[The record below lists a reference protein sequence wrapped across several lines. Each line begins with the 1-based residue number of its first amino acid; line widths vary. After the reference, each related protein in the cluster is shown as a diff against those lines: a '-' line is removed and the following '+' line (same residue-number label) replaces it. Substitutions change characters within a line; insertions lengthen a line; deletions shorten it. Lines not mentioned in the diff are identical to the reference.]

1 MYRKDGKDG
10 QALWV
15 SYGIPTVKLALA
27 LALCVCM
34 RMCVCVCLW
43 FPVGVPSAEYRRRVQ

>member
-27 LALCVCM
+27 LALCVCV
-34 RMCVCVCLW
+34 RMCVFVVSSGSPLC
-43 FPVGVPSAEYRRRVQ
+43 